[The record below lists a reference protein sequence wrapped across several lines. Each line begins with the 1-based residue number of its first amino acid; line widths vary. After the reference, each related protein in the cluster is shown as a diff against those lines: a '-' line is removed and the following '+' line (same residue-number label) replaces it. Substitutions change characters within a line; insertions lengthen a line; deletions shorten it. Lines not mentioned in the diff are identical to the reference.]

1 MNRTAPISDIMTT
14 TVLHVNI
21 ENSLREVEDIV
32 RGKHIRH
39 VPVVKNG
46 NVVGMLS
53 STDLA
58 KISFVNTVDGEG
70 ITNAMYETLGIEQVM
85 TTNVKTVNKTDSIY
99 DVAKVFASKDFHAL
113 PVVDGEKLVGIV
125 STTDMIKYLLEQF

>member
-1 MNRTAPISDIMTT
+1 MNNEAPITDIMTKD
-14 TVLHVNI
+14 VVHVNI
-21 ENSLREVEDIV
+21 DNSLRDVEKIV

-46 NVVGMLS
+46 SVVGMLS
-53 STDLA
+53 STDIA
-58 KISFVNTVDGEG
+58 KISFVNTVDGDG
-70 ITNAMYETLGIEQVM
+70 ITDAMFESLGIDQVM

-99 DVAKVFASKDFHAL
+99 DVAKVFASKEFHAL
-113 PVVDGEKLVGIV
+113 PVVDEDKLVGIV

>member
-1 MNRTAPISDIMTT
+1 MNNEAPITDIMTKD
-14 TVLHVNI
+14 VVHVNI
-21 ENSLREVEDIV
+21 DNSLRDVEKIV

-46 NVVGMLS
+46 SVVGMLS

-58 KISFVNTVDGEG
+58 KISFVNTVDGDG
-70 ITNAMYETLGIEQVM
+70 ITDAMFESLGIDQVM

-99 DVAKVFASKDFHAL
+99 DVAKVFASKEFHAL
-113 PVVDGEKLVGIV
+113 PVVDEDKLVGIV

>member
-1 MNRTAPISDIMTT
+1 MNKTAPITDIMTKD
-14 TVLHVNI
+14 VLHVNI
-21 ENSLREVEDIV
+21 NNSLSEVEDIV

-39 VPVVKNG
+39 VPVVKDN

-58 KISFVNTVDGEG
+58 KISFINTVDGDG
-70 ITNAMYETLGIEQVM
+70 VTNAMFEALGIEQVM
-85 TTNVKTVNKTDSIY
+85 TTNVKTVKKTDTIY
-99 DVAKVFASKDFHAL
+99 EVAQVFASKEFHAL

>member
-1 MNRTAPISDIMTT
+1 MNKTAPITDIMTKD
-14 TVLHVNI
+14 VLHVNI
-21 ENSLREVEDIV
+21 NNSLSEVEDIV

-39 VPVVKNG
+39 VPVVKDG

-58 KISFVNTVDGEG
+58 KISFINTVDGDG
-70 ITNAMYETLGIEQVM
+70 VTNAMFEVLGIEQVM
-85 TTNVKTVNKTDSIY
+85 TTNVKTVKKTDTIY
-99 DVAKVFASKDFHAL
+99 EVAQVFASKEFHAL